1 MHSTPAL
8 SRLRHFQLLQF
19 HGLSLITRYKR
30 IQLRSEGSSTSPS
43 TALSRAPAQTSEAQ
57 EQGRYAGS
65 TWFVM
70 KGETQWIKLWSWS
83 ITTKKVRCLSQTVMQ
98 AHNVGQG
105 HFRSP
110 DIFQKKSGK
119 TQESQDRSSWTSK
132 GELGR
137 TAIALHPHLQ
147 RQNLVNADN

>member
-8 SRLRHFQLLQF
+8 SRLRHFQLSQF

-30 IQLRSEGSSTSPS
+30 IQLRSEASSTPPS
-43 TALSRAPAQTSEAQ
+43 TALSQAPAQTSEAQ

-83 ITTKKVRCLSQTVMQ
+83 ITTKKVRCLSQSSCKHTTWVKDIL
-98 AHNVGQG
+98 G
-105 HFRSP
+105 HQTYSRRSLVRH
-110 DIFQKKSGK
+110 KKVK
-119 TQESQDRSSWTSK
+119 TGVHEPPK
-132 GELGR
+132 E
-137 TAIALHPHLQ
+137 
-147 RQNLVNADN
+147 N